1 MNSCSRDSE
10 HIYDTI
16 PANTSH
22 HYDVLEGPTL
32 ESDHELQ
39 DVSEEG
45 DTRDKLRNCQDDF
58 EVRERDNLFAPLTFK
73 HVSGHHTFKIYA
85 HHNSD
90 CVNNLK
96 KLFEE
101 EFSFLLYTQV
111 NL

>member
-1 MNSCSRDSE
+1 MCFNFPSLSAEKSALPQPPLNSCSRDSE

-58 EVRERDNLFAPLTFK
+58 EVRERNNLFAHLTFK
-73 HVSGHHTFKIYA
+73 H
-85 HHNSD
+85 
-90 CVNNLK
+90 CVIVWPSYFQNLC
-96 KLFEE
+96 
-101 EFSFLLYTQV
+101 TP
-111 NL
+111 